1 MESAVFLAVLLVLS
15 VTNGMRFKMQERHL
29 ALCVYKIFRH
39 HFVPDQTF
47 LLSNTEDADF
57 MNLLLMK
64 VHDITDW

>member
-15 VTNGMRFKMQERHL
+15 VTNGMPFKMQERHL

-47 LLSNTEDADF
+47 FYPTLKTLI
-57 MNLLLMK
+57 L
-64 VHDITDW
+64 